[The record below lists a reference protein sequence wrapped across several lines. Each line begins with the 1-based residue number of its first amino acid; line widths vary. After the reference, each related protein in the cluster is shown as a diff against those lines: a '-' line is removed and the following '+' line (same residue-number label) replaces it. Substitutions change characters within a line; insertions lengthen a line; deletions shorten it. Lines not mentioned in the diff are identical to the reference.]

1 MNKHT
6 VRRRIR
12 TIISRSGTLNGN
24 FLIRGLWYRF
34 GPVSS
39 RAVSIE
45 GNAVALHGDVGG
57 ELGRDG
63 DHLGYYSSK
72 DVNALSD
79 AIVQH
84 YGLKIMETV
93 HES

>member
-12 TIISRSGTLNGN
+12 TITSQHGTLNGN
-24 FLIRGLWYRF
+24 YFIRGLWYRF

-45 GNAVALHGDVGG
+45 GDAVALHGDVGG

-79 AIVQH
+79 AIVQYH
-84 YGLKIMETV
+84 GQKTMELV